1 MSMPGGSNSSR
12 VPDHAH
18 HYKVGSVVMEL
29 RANKCGLTAKC
40 GTVIRVKGIMG
51 SHPLGQLTD
60 SKSSVAL
67 CRQCRSYLLVL
78 QSLFKQGQ
86 DQIMIREIFHCT
98 G

>member
-1 MSMPGGSNSSR
+1 MSSR
-12 VPDHAH
+12 GPDHAH
-18 HYKVGSVVMEL
+18 HYKLGSVVMEL

-67 CRQCRSYLLVL
+67 CGQCRSYLLVPV
-78 QSLFKQGQ
+78 SLLKQGEK
-86 DQIMIREIFHCT
+86 QIIIGEIFHCT